1 MGQTA
6 GFAAGSGIVRQPPR
20 ERFHG
25 CMVYVIENGPGE
37 DKMEALAKGAL
48 RVLSEIEVANEYEA
62 VNFVVTGHN
71 PEYGV
76 R

>member
-1 MGQTA
+1 
-6 GFAAGSGIVRQPPR
+6 
-20 ERFHG
+20 
-25 CMVYVIENGPGE
+25 MVYVIENGPGE

-48 RVLSEIEVANEYEA
+48 RVLSEIEVANEYDA